1 MHSRYSLVTRASSRE
16 KVDFSESLRCFV
28 SYPFSLRAGF
38 FSSDARVFGN
48 TSQLFCYRI
57 RREAQLALKTR
68 SKSQREM
75 LHYDH
80 LTPSCNNCKFFVWF
94 EICLYVL
101 NFILSSCVSCYF
113 EADPLRQQHHW
124 NQDKYDTYT
133 WALWIDCVY
142 WYCKCAWFSFQC
154 IDFIILNY
162 YIYICILYIYS
173 VCVYNPNLLYYY
185 IKWLQWLAQN

>member
-1 MHSRYSLVTRASSRE
+1 MHSCYSLVTRASSRE
-16 KVDFSESLRCFV
+16 KVDLSESLRCFV

-38 FSSDARVFGN
+38 ISSDARVFGN

-80 LTPSCNNCKFFVWF
+80 LTPSCNNCTFLVWF

-101 NFILSSCVSCYF
+101 NFLCQLLFRGRSS
-113 EADPLRQQHHW
+113 EAAASLKPGQIWHIPGL
-124 NQDKYDTYT
+124 YELLVYT
-133 WALWIDCVY
+133 DIANVL
-142 WYCKCAWFSFQC
+142 
-154 IDFIILNY
+154 DFHFN
-162 YIYICILYIYS
+162 
-173 VCVYNPNLLYYY
+173 V
-185 IKWLQWLAQN
+185 